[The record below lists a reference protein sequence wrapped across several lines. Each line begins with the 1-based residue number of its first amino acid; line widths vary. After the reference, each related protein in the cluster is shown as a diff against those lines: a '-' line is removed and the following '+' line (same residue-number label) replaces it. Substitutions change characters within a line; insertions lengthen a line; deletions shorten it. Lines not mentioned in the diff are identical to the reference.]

1 MVEVKALYHF
11 LDKNACRNRMQ
22 GEVFKTTEEYA
33 EELRRRGLVAYTKE
47 PLKKDVPEPADPPTD
62 PPAKSTKAKGKKK

>member
-22 GEVFKTTEEYA
+22 GEVFMTTEEYA
-33 EELRRRGLVAYTKE
+33 EELRQRGLVAYTKE
-47 PLKKDVPEPADPPTD
+47 PLKKDESEIAE

>member
-33 EELRRRGLVAYTKE
+33 EELRQRGLVAYMKE
-47 PLKKDVPEPADPPTD
+47 PPKKDEPEIAE